1 MQVLLTFGAMVRF
14 IHKDDPFPYF
24 ALFENDGGKTGAGT
38 VSCPERPVGVYARSS
53 QASSLKMTGRTP
65 SLQHAICTRSWPNTF
80 PPPASVV
87 ACKHM
92 LAENIKR
99 RSKVRT
105 KHPFAGKIVCGDCGG
120 FYGHKVWRL
129 RSTGERYDVWY
140 CNHKY
145 DGDEICDSPRLQE
158 TEIRDAFEKALQECG
173 DPNPVY
179 TDERWNELVQSVAVY
194 RGNNL
199 IFNLANGETVKITL

>member
-1 MQVLLTFGAMVRF
+1 MRGQGVGLPTVKVSFWPGVRTYTVDYLTKEVR
-14 IHKDDPFPYF
+14 K
-24 ALFENDGGKTGAGT
+24 NTGEVPSVRVRNSHEAIIE
-38 VSCPERPVGVYARSS
+38 PEVFDLV
-53 QASSLKMTGRTP
+53 QE
-65 SLQHAICTRSWPNTF
+65 
-80 PPPASVV
+80 
-87 ACKHM
+87 M

-145 DGDEICDSPRLQE
+145 DGDEICDSPRLRE
-158 TEIRDAFEKALQECG
+158 TEIREAFEKVLQECG

-194 RGNNL
+194 RGNHL
-199 IFNLANGETVKITL
+199 IFTLANGETVKITL